1 MDVQSVNVVIN
12 FDLPSSSETYLHR
25 IGRSGRFGHL
35 GLAVDFITEKD
46 KETFFTIEQEL
57 ETEVQPFPKEVDRN
71 LYCV

>member
-1 MDVQSVNVVIN
+1 MMN
-12 FDLPSSSETYLHR
+12 R

-35 GLAVDFITEKD
+35 GLAVNFITEKD

-57 ETEVQPFPKEVDRN
+57 ETEVQPFPREVDRN